1 MAVSEDH
8 ASCWAHKDL
17 SFTKRKIQAFLTAAR
32 ALGRK
37 VAYEIRMTRIEKE
50 YWIGADIGRLNG
62 NGFRGI
68 VTAGEGSG
76 QKGGG
81 LDDGSRVC
89 QFEEET

>member
-1 MAVSEDH
+1 M
-8 ASCWAHKDL
+8 
-17 SFTKRKIQAFLTAAR
+17 
-32 ALGRK
+32 
-37 VAYEIRMTRIEKE
+37 
-50 YWIGADIGRLNG
+50 GADIGRLNG

-81 LDDGSRVC
+81 LDDDGSRVC